1 MTPDEKREKVV
12 AYLLHL
18 AHLIENSDPESVSGM
33 ISLEVVSADRSCASL
48 VIHQPSRER
57 KASMDLAF
65 KVDMDLEDD
74 GEHLEDVEP
83 HPTGSGGDVVMSV
96 HGGGGCGGN
105 AHVSR
110 PDLIDMGG
118 LTNAHMNEVEDAK
131 WRDFGVSSS
140 GGRHIEIEPL
150 NNIVML
156 TPTDLID
163 MWQAMGL
170 SKKAAMSL
178 WPPTTPDH
186 VQDPPLSG
194 LTPGGVCRERSPGFP
209 GPPGYDPGGRK
220 KV

>member
-18 AHLIENSDPESVSGM
+18 AHLIESSDPESVSGM

-57 KASMDLAF
+57 RASMDLAF

-105 AHVSR
+105 AHVSGSPLKR
-110 PDLIDMGG
+110 PDLIGMGG
-118 LTNAHMNEVEDAK
+118 LSNAHMNEMEDAK
-131 WRDFGVSSS
+131 WLDFGVSSG

-150 NNIVML
+150 HSIVML

-186 VQDPPLSG
+186 VQDPPVSG
-194 LTPGGVCRERSPGFP
+194 LTPGGRCTAHVPGH
-209 GPPGYDPGGRK
+209 GPGGRV